1 LRNIERLELQS
12 RIARNA
18 LLPSLDLSASY
29 GHRGL
34 GEDYSDNLRDLG
46 SDDFRNWEVGLTL
59 SYPLG
64 NREARHE
71 YRRSEFE
78 RKGREAQLSQL
89 KNQVRTEVQAA
100 IRLLRVSRKKIDVT
114 ASGLAF
120 AEEKLRTLLKRK
132 EVGLATTR
140 QVLEG
145 EEDYALAQTD
155 QSAALSDYNKAVTE
169 YLKVTGQLLEQEHVR
184 FVDAFDDESRSLLG
198 YAP

>member
-1 LRNIERLELQS
+1 
-12 RIARNA
+12 

-114 ASGLAF
+114 ASELDF

-184 FVDAFDDESRSLLG
+184 FVDAFDDESQSLLG